1 MSVAAQRDE
10 MDGEMAY
17 AATGTD
23 GASASALQQIAA
35 ERLAAHRVRKA
46 EAQAQEDELQA
57 QLLARRM
64 ESRRGSSRV
73 RDAVAARYQ
82 SSVSYREFLAAE
94 AERALQQAQ
103 AEAEVAARNAKAV
116 AEAQMKLMAELEQ
129 WNRPEPGPREQTIRR
144 EQDKLRGELAH
155 ALADIALGAQEL
167 MAEPPLLTIVDAEM
181 PLRVQRHEDHARDAY
196 SSFTGAEPASA
207 AELHELEQEIEFR
220 LSPQFAEHRIDT
232 QPIPGNIIEF
242 PRQLVA
248 PRKARPR
255 LAEGPLREEFEPLP
269 QMRIFEVE
277 AEQISVEPAPTE
289 SAAAPEWQSLQLDA
303 TSAQS
308 LPFERP
314 LEFAIAPQTA
324 PLQLRV
330 MAAMVDACC
339 VVASFAGLAAAAAW
353 ASHARFQA
361 LPLPLVA
368 GSVAGVLFTIFLIYK
383 MMFFT
388 LGEATPG
395 MRYARI
401 GFCTFADS
409 NPTRKAMRRRVLAS
423 LLAACPIGLGIMWAL
438 LDSERLGW
446 HDRMSRMYPRA
457 Y

>member
-10 MDGEMAY
+10 MDGEMVY

-23 GASASALQQIAA
+23 GASASALQQMAA

-46 EAQAQEDELQA
+46 EAQAQEDELKA
-57 QLLARRM
+57 QMLARRM

-94 AERALQQAQ
+94 AERAIQQAQ

-129 WNRPEPGPREQTIRR
+129 WNRPEPGPREQTIKR
-144 EQDKLRGELAH
+144 EQDKTRSELAH

-167 MAEPPLLTIVDAEM
+167 MAEPPLLTIVDAGIPM
-181 PLRVQRHEDHARDAY
+181 RMQHHDGYARGHSSDAD
-196 SSFTGAEPASA
+196 TGPASA

-220 LSPQFAEHRIDT
+220 LSPQFAEHRIEA

-277 AEQISVEPAPTE
+277 AEQISVEPAPE
-289 SAAAPEWQSLQLDA
+289 ENAAAPEWQSLQLDA
-303 TSAQS
+303 SYAQS

-324 PLQLRV
+324 PLELRV
-330 MAAMVDACC
+330 MAAAVDACC
-339 VVASFAGLAAAAAW
+339 VVASFVGLAAVAAW
-353 ASHARFQA
+353 VSRAGLQA

-368 GSVAGVLFTIFLIYK
+368 GSAGGGLFAIFLLYK
-383 MMFFT
+383 MLFFT

-401 GFCTFADS
+401 GLCTFADS
-409 NPTRKAMRRRVLAS
+409 NPTRKAMRRRIFAS
-423 LLAACPIGLGIMWAL
+423 LLAACPVGLGIVWTL